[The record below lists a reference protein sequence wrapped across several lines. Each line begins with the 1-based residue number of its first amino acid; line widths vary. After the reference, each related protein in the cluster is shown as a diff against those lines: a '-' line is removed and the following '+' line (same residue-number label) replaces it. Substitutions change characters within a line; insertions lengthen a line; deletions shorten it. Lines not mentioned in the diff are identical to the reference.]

1 MTGNQR
7 EMERKNRKSRKDRKN
22 KIIAWV
28 VIAVII
34 LVLAIMKIC
43 EININSV
50 KDHFTDSNGN
60 FTLTQGVVD
69 NNFPYN
75 LDSSQGVVMKNV
87 NGKLC
92 ALTPTGF
99 SVINSKNAEEEYA
112 FSHGYLNP
120 LLKNSGIYTLLYD
133 QGAKQMRLDDTSGNV
148 YQHSIDSNI
157 LCADVSKNGNV
168 AYSATSDEKKC
179 IVSVINKSVKQK
191 FECAVSYG
199 YVVDVS
205 INDAGNKLAFVAV
218 NSENAR
224 LKSKLFVY
232 TVGVDEPKAEIDLP
246 EGNIIDIEYSSDSI
260 YVVGE
265 SYIGVVNNGKKYK
278 SVFDSKTV
286 NTVSFTYTPSNYLVL
301 VYNEFNNSTENTI
314 VKIKPNGRF
323 GKSASISGNIKSVS
337 ASSSV
342 VSVLTT
348 NEIVSF
354 SLGNMKE
361 KSRVETDDSVK
372 SICRMGSDVFI
383 HRQSLIDEINTADK

>member
-1 MTGNQR
+1 MAGNQR

-224 LKSKLFVY
+224 LNQSFL
-232 TVGVDEPKAEIDLP
+232 
-246 EGNIIDIEYSSDSI
+246 
-260 YVVGE
+260 
-265 SYIGVVNNGKKYK
+265 YI
-278 SVFDSKTV
+278 
-286 NTVSFTYTPSNYLVL
+286 PLVL
-301 VYNEFNNSTENTI
+301 MSQ
-314 VKIKPNGRF
+314 KRK
-323 GKSASISGNIKSVS
+323 
-337 ASSSV
+337 
-342 VSVLTT
+342 
-348 NEIVSF
+348 
-354 SLGNMKE
+354 
-361 KSRVETDDSVK
+361 
-372 SICRMGSDVFI
+372 
-383 HRQSLIDEINTADK
+383 